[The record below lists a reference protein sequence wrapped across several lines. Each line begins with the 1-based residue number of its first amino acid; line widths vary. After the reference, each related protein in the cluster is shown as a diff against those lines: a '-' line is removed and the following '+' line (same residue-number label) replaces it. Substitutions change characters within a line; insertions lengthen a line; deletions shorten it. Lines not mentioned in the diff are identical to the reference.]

1 MAEHP
6 AVNRRVVSSSLTCGA
21 NFSQRKRINREGT
34 ADAGREFPLTFP
46 LGFLKRREKAMKNLY
61 VWLRR
66 LNPGLKNWLR
76 GQACEP
82 APDK

>member
-1 MAEHP
+1 
-6 AVNRRVVSSSLTCGA
+6 
-21 NFSQRKRINREGT
+21 
-34 ADAGREFPLTFP
+34 
-46 LGFLKRREKAMKNLY
+46 MKNLY
-61 VWLRR
+61 VLLRR